1 MRGNTESAS
10 EEWKWDTTL
19 LDREGWKSDVSRR
32 GDLWKLKD
40 GTIVIRLGCIWE
52 HGYFRD
58 EFCQRVEEVTLCS
71 ADHGVSW
78 QEYSGPPLYSAARL
92 SDGTLI
98 AGPPAGI
105 VSPRQDEMKALVGRA
120 LGVSE
125 EDLAG
130 CMIGCELWPESKREE
145 LEREGYVVGE
155 PKRLPGLICTQPQ
168 TSIVIR
174 RSFDGGKTWEERRVE
189 GLPHFAAL
197 GLQAPMPLALSDDTL
212 LYVAAGK
219 RKEEDVAGSYVLR
232 SEDKGEAW
240 EVRTVAADASRAHA
254 YNETNILELPDGR
267 LLAMMRHDGPGA
279 DGVADHMSTDRYL
292 CRSFSHDKGV
302 TWGAPVK
309 TPIWGFPFHLL
320 PLASGKLLCTYAYR
334 RRPFGIRA
342 CLSHDLGETWDIANE
357 IIIRDDARHGGPVGC
372 GHSIQA
378 DDGTILTFYGISK
391 VGRIKEKSPYR
402 WYPDEVHPFVGLSRF
417 TENYIRARG
426 QPKPPKDREELAAQS
441 ENILDNPLGEPVN
454 LKGGTRSP

>member
-1 MRGNTESAS
+1 MSSTAGSAGTP
-10 EEWKWDTTL
+10 WKWDTTL
-19 LDREGWKSDVSRR
+19 LDREGWKSDTSRR
-32 GDLWKLKD
+32 GNLWKLDD
-40 GTIVIRLGCIWE
+40 GTIVVRVGSIWE

-58 EFCQRVEEVTLCS
+58 QFIQRTEDVTLCS
-71 ADHGVSW
+71 RDNGVMW
-78 QEYSGPPLYSAARL
+78 QEYSGPPLHNAARL

-98 AGPPAGI
+98 AGPPHGI
-105 VSPRQDEMKALVGRA
+105 VSPREKEMKALVGRA
-120 LGVSE
+120 LGVGE

-130 CMIGCELWPESKREE
+130 CMFGCELWPESECEE
-145 LEREGYVVGE
+145 LEKKGYIVQELKQLPGVVGTMPE
-155 PKRLPGLICTQPQ
+155 
-168 TSIVIR
+168 TSMIIR

-189 GLPHFAAL
+189 GLPHFAVL

-212 LYVAAGK
+212 LYVAAGT
-219 RKEEDVAGSYVLR
+219 RKEGDVDGSFVLR
-232 SEDKGEAW
+232 SEDKGETW

-267 LLAMMRHDGPGA
+267 LLATMRHNGPGS
-279 DGVADHMSTDRYL
+279 DGVADPMSTDRYL
-292 CRSFSHDKGV
+292 CVSFSHDKGV

-309 TPIWGFPFHLL
+309 TPIWGFPFHIL

-342 CLSHDLGETWDIANE
+342 CLSSDLGETWDIANE

-391 VGRIKEKSPYR
+391 IGRIKEKSPYR
-402 WYPDEVHPFVGLSRF
+402 WFPDDVHPFVGLSRY
-417 TENYIRARG
+417 TEDYVRARG
-426 QPKPPKDREELAAQS
+426 QSPPADQREEAAPES
-441 ENILDNPLGEPVN
+441 ENILDDPPE
-454 LKGGTRSP
+454 KQ